1 MPGGFDL
8 SVVLSQSSAVEKV
21 QMIQNP
27 NSDMQQ
33 QHFASRMKEEREH
46 LRSDVQDTKGT
57 EETKIHAD
65 QQGENRKRGTSDRHS
80 SGESEEEATAPSAP
94 LGIDEGQIIDI
105 TI

>member
-21 QMIQNP
+21 QMVQSPNP
-27 NSDMQQ
+27 DTQQ
-33 QHFASRMKEEREH
+33 QHFASRMKEERER

-65 QQGENRKRGTSDRHS
+65 QQGEGRKRGRSGKNPT
-80 SGESEEEATAPSAP
+80 GESEEEAAVPSAP